1 MQVFITGATG
11 FIGSQVTRLAV
22 REGHTVYAT
31 IREDS
36 DTARIRDCLD
46 SLHPISCDLLA
57 IDELAAHLERIRPD
71 LFIHL
76 AWYAVPGKYP
86 AALENLDV
94 LSASLQLA
102 KHLARLGGVRFVQ
115 VGSCFEY
122 DLSQGYLSETS
133 RTQPRS
139 LYAASKLAFDLA
151 LDQLAQVTGMPIASP
166 RLFYQYGPFE
176 DERRLVPAVILSLL
190 RNERARTTAGE
201 QVRDFLHVEDVA
213 SALWAIAR
221 SNLCGPVNIGSAKPV
236 TVREIVNTI
245 AAILGREQRVA
256 LGAIPYSASDPM
268 FVCANNRR
276 LVENTGWTPQYDLE
290 RGLRHTIAW
299 WQTRLGM
306 T

>member
-11 FIGSQVTRLAV
+11 FIGSQVARIAV
-22 REGHTVYAT
+22 SEGHTVFAT
-31 IREDS
+31 IRPGSHTE
-36 DTARIRDCLD
+36 RIDDILD
-46 SLHPISCDLLA
+46 SLHSVPCDLLA
-57 IDELAAHLERIRPD
+57 VEELNAHLERIRPD

-94 LSASLQLA
+94 LSASLQLV
-102 KHLARLGGVRFVQ
+102 KQLARLGTRFVQ

-133 RTQPRS
+133 PTKPRS

-151 LDQLAQVTGMPIASP
+151 LEQLAAVTGMSIASP

-176 DERRLVPAVILSLL
+176 DERRLVPAVIRALL
-190 RNERARTTAGE
+190 KNQHARTTKGE

-213 SALWAIAR
+213 EALWAVAR
-221 SNLCGPVNIGSAKPV
+221 SSLCGPVNIGSGTPV
-236 TVREIVNTI
+236 TVREIVNAI
-245 AAILGREQRVA
+245 AVILDRQELVE
-256 LGAIPYSASDPM
+256 LGAISYSASDPM

-276 LVENTGWTPQYDLE
+276 LVENTAWSPQYDLE
-290 RGLRHTIAW
+290 SGLKDTIAW
-299 WQTRLGM
+299 WQTRI
-306 T
+306 